1 MQIHTEQIATG
12 LVRPIFKFRVKDRIH
27 TMDFTHTYT
36 NPEGFTFTFTFS
48 FDFEDEYFD
57 GVEINDESL

>member
-1 MQIHTEQIATG
+1 
-12 LVRPIFKFRVKDRIH
+12 
-27 TMDFTHTYT
+27 MDFIHTYT